1 MVKTTCSYCGDWY
14 YIGDRC
20 KCWEDKPW
28 NKDWETAIKAMRKA
42 RNAFVW
48 NLNTDLD
55 NIPACDKWAKMLRDN
70 IDTLDKAILQAENE
84 LKERNQ

>member
-1 MVKTTCSYCGDWY
+1 MT
-14 YIGDRC
+14 
-20 KCWEDKPW
+20 W
-28 NKDWETAIKAMRKA
+28 NKGLETAIKAMQKA

-70 IDTLDKAILQAENE
+70 IDTLNQAIIDAENE
-84 LKERNQ
+84 LKENT